1 MVDIAIHKPM
11 AYIAF
16 HRLMV
21 DLASRKLMVDLAFRR
36 LFEKRWIQSTGGAIL
51 QDRAK
56 WVTFV
61 V

>member
-16 HRLMV
+16 
-21 DLASRKLMVDLAFRR
+21 RK
-36 LFEKRWIQSTGGAIL
+36 LFEKRWMQSTGGAIL